1 MQSLCPYIPV
11 ITKPWDFSM
20 NLHGCKIFSKIYLIR
35 AYHQVPDSRIR
46 CVQNRS
52 HYWTPIWSIRIF
64 KNDVRCK
71 KRCANLSTV
80 YRWNSSMYV
89 LIFAYIDDLLI
100 FSETADEHSK
110 HLPTV
115 FDKLTDGVTINPSKS
130 LFGVTSLEFLSYQ
143 IHEKGI
149 TSISSVRIH
158 VIFLHPIQSP
168 NFFDQ
173 HAEELSAVLYGHL
186 SQLQK
191 QDPSN
196 KHFYWAGHCN
206 DEFKDIKH
214 AQAKG
219 TLLSYPIPKAT
230 ILPWEWERY
239 SNGDIWEPIILE
251 KTHRNGKE
259 MFQVWSGVIGNVPGS
274 NFRHFVE
281 RRTLQFL
288 PTKNYWP
295 TRYSQKLNKVLVR
308 LPNQLLFQR
317 NWRSSSSRLLSSRG

>member
-71 KRCANLSTV
+71 KRCENLSTV

-130 LFGVTSLEFLSYQ
+130 LFSRSWVPKL
-143 IHEKGI
+143 
-149 TSISSVRIH
+149 
-158 VIFLHPIQSP
+158 P
-168 NFFDQ
+168 N
-173 HAEELSAVLYGHL
+173 
-186 SQLQK
+186 
-191 QDPSN
+191 
-196 KHFYWAGHCN
+196 
-206 DEFKDIKH
+206 
-214 AQAKG
+214 
-219 TLLSYPIPKAT
+219 
-230 ILPWEWERY
+230 PWERDY
-239 SNGDIWEPIILE
+239 LHILGAN
-251 KTHRNGKE
+251 TC
-259 MFQVWSGVIGNVPGS
+259 
-274 NFRHFVE
+274 NFPAPDSIAKLLRPTCGRTQ
-281 RRTLQFL
+281 RRTLWPPISTSKTRPVKQTFL
-288 PTKNYWP
+288 LG
-295 TRYSQKLNKVLVR
+295 RSL
-308 LPNQLLFQR
+308 QR
-317 NWRSSSSRLLSSRG
+317 RV